1 LNADY
6 YKSEYPNSDITGQI
20 IACAMEIHSFLGP
33 GLLEKIYEE
42 ALAHELSLRNIRFE
56 RQKAITLIY
65 KGKEIGDHRIDFVVE
80 DQVILEL
87 KAVDKIVPVHEAQLL
102 TYLKILDKRV
112 GLLINFNVE
121 KIAYGIKRMVL

>member
-1 LNADY
+1 
-6 YKSEYPNSDITGQI
+6 
-20 IACAMEIHSFLGP
+20 MEIHSFLGP